1 MCIKRFF
8 PRQCCYHERKAQ
20 NRKVSYPSSLL
31 ILMETTYKICL
42 GTQPPL
48 LVLVEK
54 SLEDVTSCHSLASL
68 NLEWLVQNVVI
79 HLRHIS
85 AVKRRLI

>member
-1 MCIKRFF
+1 MHGRLS
-8 PRQCCYHERKAQ
+8 PRQCCCLERKAQ
-20 NRKVSYPSSLL
+20 NRKVSYPPSLL
-31 ILMETTYKICL
+31 MLMEATYKVCL

-79 HLRHIS
+79 HLRHIP